1 MQKTQ
6 CIRSA
11 FWCGTIKPGMES
23 AFQHTMDSVLIP
35 LIRGIP
41 GVKDANCLW
50 PTSREDNP
58 PLVVCQVLVEFASRD
73 DLATML
79 ASPERASMHAHV
91 VGLKDMF
98 DGSLSHIEYD
108 VSQ

>member
-11 FWCGTIKPGMES
+11 FWCGNIKPGMEG

-35 LIRGIP
+35 LLRGIP

-58 PLVVCQVLVEFASRD
+58 PVVVCQVLVEFASRD

-79 ASPERASMHAHV
+79 ASPERATMRAHV
-91 VGLKDMF
+91 VGLKEMF
-98 DGSLSHIEYD
+98 DGSLSHIEFN
-108 VSQ
+108 VSR